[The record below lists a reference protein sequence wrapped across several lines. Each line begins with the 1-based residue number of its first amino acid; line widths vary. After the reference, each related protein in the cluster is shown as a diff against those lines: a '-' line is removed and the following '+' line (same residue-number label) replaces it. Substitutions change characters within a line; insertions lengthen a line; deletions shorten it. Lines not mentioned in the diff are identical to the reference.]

1 MSDSIQRSQLADEL
15 HQIYRSA
22 PDHADPAIEAHLQAR
37 LGGLPMRKRTVLLKQ
52 LVADFGGSQDPAR
65 AEGQTEE
72 EILTQVFT
80 LLLGQHVAHLN
91 LPATELLER
100 LAASLN
106 TVFDSLNRLIGAI
119 QSTLMGGSDPDKT
132 IRHVIGNH
140 LDVEGVDRL
149 KFLENHI
156 GQIGRAFL
164 LTQQAFKRAAE
175 RTVCKLLQELDPATI
190 SKDSSKGLR
199 FGPLR
204 KAEWFETY
212 EQKFQQCHKWFE
224 SGRFMED
231 LMREFERACE
241 GESKTTF

>member
-1 MSDSIQRSQLADEL
+1 M
-15 HQIYRSA
+15 
-22 PDHADPAIEAHLQAR
+22 
-37 LGGLPMRKRTVLLKQ
+37 GLPMRDRSALLKL
-52 LVADFGGSQDPAR
+52 LVADFGGSPDPTCPG
-65 AEGQTEE
+65 GQTEE
-72 EILTQVFT
+72 EILTEVFT
-80 LLLGQHVAHLN
+80 LLLGRQVAHLD
-91 LPATELLER
+91 LPAPELLER

-119 QSTLMGGSDPDKT
+119 QSTLMGGNDPDKT

-164 LTQQAFKRAAE
+164 LTQQAFKTAAE
-175 RTVCKLLQELDPATI
+175 RTIHKLLQELDPATI
-190 SKDSSKGLR
+190 RKDPSPTLR

-212 EQKFQQCHKWFE
+212 EQKFQRCQKWFE

-231 LMREFERACE
+231 LMREFERVC
-241 GESKTTF
+241 ESKTTF